1 MNKKIQK
8 LVQKELKWYV
18 PTLIGCWILMAMGI
32 GLVVFGFVLTKLVRG
47 TIWQYYFP
55 FGMIGIIVI
64 LFAVGLIHSLSINH
78 KFALYISP
86 KEKRK

>member
-8 LVQKELKWYV
+8 LVQKELKWYIL
-18 PTLIGCWILMAMGI
+18 TLICCWILMAMGI
-32 GLVVFGFVLTKLVRG
+32 GLVVFDLVFTKLVRG
-47 TIWQYYFP
+47 VMWQHYSP
-55 FGMIGIIVI
+55 FSIIGIIVI